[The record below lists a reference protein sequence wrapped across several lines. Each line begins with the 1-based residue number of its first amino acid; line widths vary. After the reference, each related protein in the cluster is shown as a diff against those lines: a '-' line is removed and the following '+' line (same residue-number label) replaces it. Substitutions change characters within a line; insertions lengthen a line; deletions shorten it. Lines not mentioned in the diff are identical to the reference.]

1 MKGWY
6 SAGLLPLL
14 AATAAWLPSACEERA
29 EAAQHTQAQE
39 NHAANLTPDQALI
52 YHAAHGN
59 AGGVVQALDNGA
71 DIEAR
76 DENGLTP
83 LMWASQQD
91 VAAVV
96 SLLLQRGANPYL
108 TDRAGWTALH
118 CAASNGSVDG
128 MQELLKA
135 CRDGMDAVNKDG
147 ETPLMLAIR
156 MHRKELARALM
167 AAGADVRASNN
178 EGQNPLDVARSEKLH
193 DLVVELHNL
202 GAYPHKDRVLLDMAR
217 DGRLDR
223 MKVFFENNP
232 DAGADVRDE
241 NGMTPLMFAAAMGH
255 TECVEMLLGAGADVN
270 ARDHVGMSPLLYAAL
285 EGRMDA
291 LKLLLAKGA
300 DMQASTK
307 SGWTALL
314 LAVGHRKTGM
324 AQFLMQCGANV
335 NTPNLEGA
343 TPLHVAATN
352 NHCVMVELLIVHGAS
367 LETEDSYGWTP
378 LMVAAAYGHASVV
391 KLLLQGGAR
400 VDHRD
405 ENEWSAVHC
414 AATAGSVET
423 LRLLAERGA
432 DIAALNQNRRTA
444 LSIASGLGYLDM
456 VRYLVE
462 ERRLPLNEGDYQ
474 GWTPLMHAAALGQES
489 VVDYLLNKGADATL
503 KNMSG
508 ETARQLAEQRGQQ
521 AVLNVFDGAG
531 ISE

>member
-6 SAGLLPLL
+6 GAGLLPLL
-14 AATAAWLPSACEERA
+14 AATAVWLPTACEKHADAPPQHA
-29 EAAQHTQAQE
+29 EQGNPAAS
-39 NHAANLTPDQALI
+39 LTPDQALI

-59 AGGVVQALDNGA
+59 AGGVVQALGHGA

-96 SLLLQRGANPYL
+96 SLLLQHGANPYL

-147 ETPLMLAIR
+147 ETPLLLAIR
-156 MHRKELARALM
+156 MHREEIARALM
-167 AAGADVRASNN
+167 AAGADVRACNN
-178 EGQNPLDVARSEKLH
+178 EGQNSLDVARSEKLH
-193 DLVVELHNL
+193 GLVVELHNM
-202 GAYPHKDRVLLDMAR
+202 GAYPHKDRALLDMAR

-232 DAGADVRDE
+232 DAEVDVRDE
-241 NGMTPLMFAAAMGH
+241 NGMTPLMFAAATGH
-255 TECVEMLLGAGADVN
+255 TECAEMLLGAGADVA
-270 ARDHVGMSPLLYAAL
+270 ARDNVGMTPLLFAAL

-291 LKLLLAKGA
+291 LKLLLSKGS

-307 SGWTALL
+307 GGWTPLL
-314 LAVGHRKTGM
+314 LAVGHRHTGM
-324 AQFLMQCGANV
+324 AQFLMQSGANV
-335 NTPNLEGA
+335 NA
-343 TPLHVAATN
+343 TNIEEASPLHVAATN

-367 LETEDSYGWTP
+367 LEAEDAYGWTP
-378 LMVAAAYGHASVV
+378 LMVASAYGHASVV
-391 KLLLQGGAR
+391 KLLLQAGAS

-405 ENEWSAVHC
+405 ENGWSAVHC
-414 AATAGSVET
+414 AASSGSVDA

-432 DIAALNQNRRTA
+432 DIAEPSQNQRTA
-444 LSIASGLGYLDM
+444 LSISSGLGYLDM

-462 ERRLPLNEGDYQ
+462 ERRLPLNDGDYQ
-474 GWTPLMHAAALGQES
+474 GWTPLMHAAALGQEG
-489 VVDYLLNKGADATL
+489 VVGYLLDKGADASL
-503 KNMSG
+503 KNKSG
-508 ETARQLAEQRGQQ
+508 ETARKLAEQRGQRG
-521 AVLNVFDGAG
+521 VLGVLGNAG
-531 ISE
+531 VTE

>member
-14 AATAAWLPSACEERA
+14 AAGAVWLPPACEKRA
-29 EAAQHTQAQE
+29 DDPQQPAGQAPPV
-39 NHAANLTPDQALI
+39 ASLTPDQALI

-59 AGGVVQALDNGA
+59 AGGVAQALDNGA

-83 LMWASQQD
+83 LMWASQQE

-108 TDRAGWTALH
+108 ADRSGWTALH

-135 CRDGMDAVNKDG
+135 CRDGMDTVNKDG
-147 ETPLMLAIR
+147 ETPLLLAIR
-156 MHRKELARALM
+156 MHREEIARALM

-178 EGQNPLDVARSEKLH
+178 EGQNSLDVARSEKLH
-193 DLVVELHNL
+193 DLVVELHNM
-202 GAYPHKDRVLLDMAR
+202 GAYPHKDRALLDMAR
-217 DGRLDR
+217 DGRMDR

-232 DAGADVRDE
+232 DAVADVRDE
-241 NGMTPLMFAAAMGH
+241 NGMTPLMFAAATGH
-255 TECVEMLLGAGADVN
+255 TECAEMLLDAGADVN
-270 ARDHVGMSPLLYAAL
+270 ARDNVGMTPLLFAAL

-307 SGWTALL
+307 GGWTPLL
-314 LAVGHRKTGM
+314 LAVGHRHTGM
-324 AQFLMQCGANV
+324 AQFLLHSGANV
-335 NTPNLEGA
+335 NAANIEGA

-352 NHCVMVELLIVHGAS
+352 NHCEMVELLIVHGAS

-391 KLLLQGGAR
+391 KLLLQAGAS

-414 AATAGSVET
+414 AASAGSVGA

-432 DIAALNQNRRTA
+432 DIAAMNQNRRTA

-489 VVDYLLNKGADATL
+489 VVDYLLDKGADATL

-508 ETARQLAEQRGQQ
+508 ETARKLAEQRGQHT
-521 AVLNVFDGAG
+521 VLNVFDGVG